1 MKLKENLKLRK
12 IGNKYMIV
20 DTNSANVNMV
30 DVYTMNETAA
40 TLWQEFETKEFT
52 PEDMVNTLL
61 QEYDVTQEKATA
73 DVESLLKEWNAMG
86 LMVRV

>member
-20 DTNSANVNMV
+20 DTNNTNVNMV

-40 TLWQEFETKEFT
+40 TLWNEFATKEFT
-52 PEDMVNTLL
+52 QEEMVNTLL

-73 DVESLLKEWNAMG
+73 DVNSLLKEWSTMG
-86 LMVRV
+86 LMVND